1 MPNSLVTGKD
11 RFSFFFFFFK
21 ETAKLFFWVAVPFL
35 YSQ

>member
-11 RFSFFFFFFK
+11 RFSFFFFFK